1 MLDPILLRTFFTVAQ
16 TRSFTEA
23 ARRLG
28 VQQSTVSQHVRRL
41 ESAVSRALFVRD
53 THSVALTPD
62 GEAMSGF
69 ARSILDTQDEALAYF
84 TGSTPRALIRFGASE
99 DLVLTRLPE
108 ILRDFRRSHPLVD
121 VELTVA
127 LSGTLHQRLRAGE
140 LDLMFGKRLAG
151 QQHGDLV
158 WRDELVWIGGPDTFG
173 SPDAEVSSPVPLI
186 VYPPPSISREM
197 AFDALRRAGREW
209 RVTCTSGS
217 LTGIRA
223 AVLAGL
229 GVTAHTRSLVPAG
242 LRVMSG
248 LPALGDVEFVL
259 LSSPG
264 APSGPVVALS
274 EAIVSTGDRLGRWAV
289 RSSD

>member
-1 MLDPILLRTFFTVAQ
+1 MLDPILLRTFLTVAQ

-108 ILRDFRRSHPLVD
+108 ILCDFRRSHPLVD

-151 QQHGDLV
+151 QQHGELV
-158 WRDELVWIGGPDTFG
+158 WRDELVWIGADDTQ
-173 SPDAEVSSPVPLI
+173 VTSPVPLI

-197 AFDALRRAGREW
+197 AFEALRRAGREW

-259 LSSPG
+259 LSSPR
-264 APSGPVVALS
+264 APSGPVAALS
-274 EAIVSTGDRLGRWAV
+274 EAILSTGDRLGHWA
-289 RSSD
+289 SD